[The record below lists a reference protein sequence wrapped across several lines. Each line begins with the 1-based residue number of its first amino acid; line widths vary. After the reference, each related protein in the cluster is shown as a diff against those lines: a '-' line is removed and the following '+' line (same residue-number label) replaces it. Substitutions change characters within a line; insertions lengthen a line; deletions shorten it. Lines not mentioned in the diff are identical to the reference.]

1 MKPVRLVDE
10 LRRTVGL
17 FVSLALAVAWAVRAA
32 GDPQST
38 ILVAPVLV
46 AGVWVAID
54 GSIGAGLT
62 QRRIVNEALGGFGI
76 AVATIAILALKG
88 DLAGPTPWSEGGA
101 VHVVVAHVGAALLGA
116 VTGALCALR
125 IASRPPRVE

>member
-17 FVSLALAVAWAVRAA
+17 FVSLALAVAWAIRAA

-38 ILVAPVLV
+38 VLPAPLLV
-46 AGVWVAID
+46 AGVWVAVD

-88 DLAGPTPWSEGGA
+88 DLAGPTPWSEGGM
-101 VHVVVAHVGAALLGA
+101 VHVVVALVGAAVVGA
-116 VTGALCALR
+116 IAGALCALR
-125 IASRPPRVE
+125 VASRPPRVE